1 MGYRP
6 SRSWLPTAA
15 ALLLSLALGACA
27 GKPSTPALVL
37 PPLVRPVVKL
47 QPPPSAAAEVLIP
60 AGAFIVRGGLP
71 GVFVLRDGLA
81 RFRMVRVGKPR
92 GDRLQVL
99 SGLSGNET
107 LVLGNLA
114 DVHDGSPITVR
125 Q

>member
-1 MGYRP
+1 MGNRP
-6 SRSWLPTAA
+6 LRSWLPTAA
-15 ALLLSLALGACA
+15 ALLLSLALVACA
-27 GKPSTPALVL
+27 GKRPTPALVL
-37 PPLVRPVVKL
+37 PPLVRPVAKL

-81 RFRMVRVGKPR
+81 RFRMVRIGKPR

-114 DVHDGSPITVR
+114 SVHDGSPITVR